1 MEIAIL
7 LIGILIL
14 SIIGVVIWRKMT
26 RPKDVTSLIREVK
39 GLKTRHEQLRESLSK
54 TEDKEAKDD

>member
-7 LIGILIL
+7 LIGIVVL
-14 SIIGVVIWRKMT
+14 SIVGVVIWRKMT
-26 RPKDVTSLIREVK
+26 RAEDVTALIREVK
-39 GLKTRHEQLRESLSK
+39 GLKTRHEQLRERLSK

>member
-7 LIGILIL
+7 LIGIVVL
-14 SIIGVVIWRKMT
+14 SIVGVVIWRKMT

>member
-7 LIGILIL
+7 LIGIVVL
-14 SIIGVVIWRKMT
+14 SIVGVVIWRKMT
-26 RPKDVTSLIREVK
+26 RTEDVTALIREVK

>member
-7 LIGILIL
+7 LIGIVVL
-14 SIIGVVIWRKMT
+14 SIVGVVIWRKMT

-39 GLKTRHEQLRESLSK
+39 GLKTRHEQLRERLSK
-54 TEDKEAKDD
+54 TEDTEAKDD